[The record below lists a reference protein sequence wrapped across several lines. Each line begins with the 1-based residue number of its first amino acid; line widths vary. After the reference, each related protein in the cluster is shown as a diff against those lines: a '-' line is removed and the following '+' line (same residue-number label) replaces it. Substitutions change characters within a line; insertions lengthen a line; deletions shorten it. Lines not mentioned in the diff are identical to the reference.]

1 MSSMLAYTCLV
12 LAVVSI
18 IMMLDIKEDIKN
30 KRVTVKYLCIHVVLM
45 ISMIIIMW
53 NIIDS
58 I

>member
-1 MSSMLAYTCLV
+1 MTDQ
-12 LAVVSI
+12 
-18 IMMLDIKEDIKN
+18 DIGDDIKN
-30 KRVTVKYLCIHVVLM
+30 NRVTVKYLCVHVVLM

>member
-1 MSSMLAYTCLV
+1 MLAYTCLV

-18 IMMLDIKEDIKN
+18 MMMLDIKEDIKN
-30 KRVTVKYLCIHVVLM
+30 NRVTVKYLCIHVVLM

>member
-18 IMMLDIKEDIKN
+18 MMMLDIGDDIKN
-30 KRVTVKYLCIHVVLM
+30 KRITVKYLCIHVVLM

>member
-1 MSSMLAYTCLV
+1 MLAYTCLV

>member
-1 MSSMLAYTCLV
+1 MLAYTCLV

-45 ISMIIIMW
+45 SSMIIIMW

>member
-1 MSSMLAYTCLV
+1 MLAYTCLV

-18 IMMLDIKEDIKN
+18 MMMLDIGDDIKN

>member
-1 MSSMLAYTCLV
+1 MNSMLAYTCLA

-18 IMMLDIKEDIKN
+18 IMMLDIKGDIKN
-30 KRVTVKYLCIHVVLM
+30 NRVTVKYLCIHVVLM

>member
-1 MSSMLAYTCLV
+1 MSDLLAYTCLV

-18 IMMLDIKEDIKN
+18 IMMLDIKEDIKK

>member
-18 IMMLDIKEDIKN
+18 IMMLDIKEDINN

>member
-1 MSSMLAYTCLV
+1 MNSMLAYTCLA
-12 LAVVSI
+12 LAVVST